1 LYVAAYDDAEFLPG
15 DNFNGITVSSS
26 RRFNDASTG
35 QYREVDP
42 TLTFD
47 NDADGDRTSIDILAP
62 GVKLTVASLNNQS
75 LENSGTSFAAPHAV
89 GTVALL
95 QQYADQQIAL
105 SNPRFTDNSHQHQVM
120 KAVLLNSADKI
131 KGVHGS
137 TRTVLDQNRNNWLQ
151 LPAHSDPFM
160 SLDQQMGAGHLNARR
175 AHVQFKTG
183 EYNPG
188 TVPLIGWDYDSIGA
202 IGSDVNYLF
211 NQPLV
216 AGQYIAITL
225 AWDRRVEKNLP
236 DNTYTYGDIFFS
248 YNDLS
253 EVLTDLDLYLMPAN
267 SNDLLQAVD
276 YSLTSDDNL
285 EHIFFQIPTTGDY
298 KITVHNNGGL
308 SEPEDFGLAWW
319 YGTPSELITPG
330 DFDKDGDVDD
340 DDLSQWEG
348 DYGNNGD
355 SDADGDGDSD
365 GDDFLKW
372 QQNFGT
378 GVELV
383 AASTAVPEP
392 ASYLLLILGL
402 VFSGRA
408 RV

>member
-1 LYVAAYDDAEFLPG
+1 
-15 DNFNGITVSSS
+15 
-26 RRFNDASTG
+26 
-35 QYREVDP
+35 
-42 TLTFD
+42 
-47 NDADGDRTSIDILAP
+47 
-62 GVKLTVASLNNQS
+62 
-75 LENSGTSFAAPHAV
+75 
-89 GTVALL
+89 
-95 QQYADQQIAL
+95 
-105 SNPRFTDNSHQHQVM
+105 M
-120 KAVLLNSADKI
+120 
-131 KGVHGS
+131 
-137 TRTVLDQNRNNWLQ
+137 
-151 LPAHSDPFM
+151 
-160 SLDQQMGAGHLNARR
+160 
-175 AHVQFKTG
+175 
-183 EYNPG
+183 
-188 TVPLIGWDYDSIGA
+188 
-202 IGSDVNYLF
+202 
-211 NQPLV
+211 V